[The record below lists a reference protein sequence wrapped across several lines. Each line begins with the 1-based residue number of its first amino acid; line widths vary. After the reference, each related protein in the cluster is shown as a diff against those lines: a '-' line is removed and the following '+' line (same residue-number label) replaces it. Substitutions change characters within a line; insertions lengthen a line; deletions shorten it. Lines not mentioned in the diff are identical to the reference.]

1 MMPIVVTIDDR
12 IPLYRDFYYPF
23 YAKAGKDGSVW
34 SPLLEK
40 AMAKY
45 YGSYEAAYQDLSYKA
60 LHTMAGAPH

>member
-1 MMPIVVTIDDR
+1 MMPIVVTIDDK
-12 IPLYRDFYYPF
+12 IPVNQGDFDPLYAQF
-23 YAKAGKDGSVW
+23 GEDGSVW
-34 SPLLEK
+34 GPMLEK